1 MLQIKRI
8 DIGTAQ
14 IAYNVFGNKKIDIVI
29 EMGLGTS
36 IGEWWHIA
44 ARLSARHSVLL
55 YERAGYG
62 SSGKSTLQR
71 TPQNISIELFN
82 LLKQLPHEPQVTLLA
97 HSQGGL
103 YAQQFVRSYPH
114 LIKSLILL
122 DPLSANDNYFKSVL
136 TKREYR
142 KSGVNRFSSLNI
154 QLFLAKLHLGNVIQN
169 MMRNAP
175 PFYYF
180 NEFSNEAADY
190 ILSALIKPLF
200 YQTAMQEYLLA
211 HDDEIVS
218 SLKLREGFP
227 NIPVHLITH
236 TSEMAVKEIVDFG
249 GLSYEA
255 AWKIEN
261 IWQGLMKEYLL
272 FSNKSDFMQANHS
285 SHYLHLTEMDLVCKA
300 MNL

>member
-1 MLQIKRI
+1 MLEIRRI
-8 DIGTAQ
+8 DIGTSQ
-14 IAYNVFGNKKIDIVI
+14 IAYNVFGTKKIDVVI
-29 EMGLGTS
+29 EMGLGTC

-44 ARLSARHSVLL
+44 TQLSAKHSVLL

-71 TPQNISIELFN
+71 TPQNISFELFN
-82 LLKQLPHEPQVTLLA
+82 LLEQLPHEPQVVLLA

-122 DPLSANDNYFKSVL
+122 DPLSANDNYFKSAL

-142 KSGVNRFSSLNI
+142 KSGVNKFSNLNI

-180 NEFSNEAADY
+180 NEFSNEATDY
-190 ILSALIKPLF
+190 ILSALVKPIF
-200 YQTAMQEYLLA
+200 YQTAMQEYLLS
-211 HDDEIVS
+211 HDDATVS
-218 SLKLREGFP
+218 SLKSRDGFP
-227 NIPVHLITH
+227 NIPIHLITH

-261 IWQGLMKEYLL
+261 IWQGLMREYLL
-272 FSNKSDFMQANHS
+272 FSDKSDFMQANHG
-285 SHYLHLTEMDLVCKA
+285 SHYLHLTEADLVYKV
-300 MNL
+300 MEL